1 MAVSGLDT
9 LKESRDVDVEFRA
22 FELRPPG
29 APPIPPEYRD
39 RIAAGWPRVAA
50 MARERFGLEMN
61 QPSLA
66 ESGGTR
72 MAHAGAKFA
81 EAQGLAERYHRA
93 VFRAYWQEGR
103 DITVADT
110 LVDIALEIGLDADAF
125 RAALMDPTYL
135 EQVLADEGF
144 AASAGLSGVPAFI
157 FGERYLVS
165 GAQPADVLRQ
175 VADRCIAEGLVQ
187 E

>member
-29 APPIPPEYRD
+29 SPPIPPEYRA
-39 RIAAGWPRVAA
+39 RIDAGWPRVEAI
-50 MARERFGLEMN
+50 ARERFGLEMR
-61 QPSLA
+61 QPRPT

-81 EAQGLAERYHRA
+81 EARGRGDPYHRA
-93 VFRAYWQEGR
+93 VFRAYWQEGQ

-110 LVDIALEIGLDADAF
+110 LVDIARDIGLDPDAY
-125 RAALMDPTYL
+125 RAALVDPVYMD
-135 EQVLADEGF
+135 QVLADEGF
-144 AASAGLSGVPAFI
+144 AAQAGLSGVPAFI

-165 GAQPADVLRQ
+165 GAQPPDVLRQ
-175 VADRCIAEGLVQ
+175 VTDRCIAEGLVV